1 MQKPV
6 TPADFY
12 NDGNGENMNKPLE
25 IPKEKTAPQEDN
37 YDPDEAD
44 RE

>member
-12 NDGNGENMNKPLE
+12 TEGDEKNLNKPFD
-25 IPKEKTAPQEDN
+25 IPEEKTSPQEEDAW
-37 YDPDEAD
+37 D
-44 RE
+44 

>member
-12 NDGNGENMNKPLE
+12 TEGDENLNKPFD
-25 IPKEKTAPQEDN
+25 IPEEKTSPQEEDAW
-37 YDPDEAD
+37 D
-44 RE
+44 